1 MQTGNRCKSK
11 AIVGKQKQH
20 PCGYKTTSL
29 VAQHTLESTK
39 AVTIHWT

>member
-11 AIVGKQKQH
+11 ANVGKQKQR

-29 VAQHTLESTK
+29 VAQHTLYTGIN
-39 AVTIHWT
+39 ALRL